1 MSALAPRLRS
11 PSSNAP
17 RHPAHVS
24 KINWHAIALL
34 IGLSVIWGASYP
46 LIKVA
51 VAEIPPLTLA
61 AFRITI
67 AAALLHGIVGLR
79 GVTGVAPRPIQW
91 RTIVGIAFWG
101 YALPYSLLAWS
112 EQHISSGEAAIL
124 LATIPLLTVFHR
136 GLAFDRSSYHWL
148 LALLPGFCGILVL
161 IGPGGLAGNG
171 SSIGGALVAFAA
183 SASFARALL
192 MTARLPPSS
201 PVALAASLLSC
212 AAVMLWPLSLV
223 VEQPWLL
230 APTAESIAAVLF
242 LGSVG
247 TALALTIYLKLIAVA
262 GAPFAALNNYLA
274 PVSALVIGAALLSE
288 PITRMQIASVSLI
301 FLSIFAM
308 ARVRIGGSL
317 SPGTQH
323 ETPNAR

>member
-1 MSALAPRLRS
+1 MNKPRDQSRLSA
-11 PSSNAP
+11 
-17 RHPAHVS
+17 
-24 KINWHAIALL
+24 INWYAIALL
-34 IGLSVIWGASYP
+34 IVLSTIWGASYP
-46 LIKVA
+46 LIKIA

-61 AFRITI
+61 ALRISI
-67 AAALLHGIVGLR
+67 AAAVLQSIVGLR
-79 GVTGVAPRPIQW
+79 GATSVAARRPQW

-136 GLAFDRSSYHWL
+136 GLALDRSSYSWL
-148 LALLPGFCGILVL
+148 LALLPGFCGILALV
-161 IGPGGLAGNG
+161 GPGVLAGNG
-171 SSIGGALVAFAA
+171 STIGGALVAFAA

-201 PVALAASLLSC
+201 PTALAASLLSY
-212 AAVMLWPLSLV
+212 AAVMLWPLSLC

-230 APTAESIAAVLF
+230 APTAESVAAALF
-242 LGSVG
+242 LGSIG
-247 TALALTIYLKLIAVA
+247 TALALTIYLKLISLA

-274 PVSALVIGAALLSE
+274 PVSALVIGAVILSE
-288 PITRMQIASVSLI
+288 TITRMQIASVSLI

-308 ARVRIGGSL
+308 ARAKGTASIGRSI
-317 SPGTQH
+317 SPA
-323 ETPNAR
+323 E

>member
-1 MSALAPRLRS
+1 MSLSGTPMDAPRD
-11 PSSNAP
+11 
-17 RHPAHVS
+17 PAHPS
-24 KINWHAIALL
+24 TINWYAVALL
-34 IGLSVIWGASYP
+34 IGLSAIWGASYP
-46 LIKVA
+46 LIKIA

-61 AFRITI
+61 ALRITI
-67 AAALLHGIVGLR
+67 AATLLNSIVSLR
-79 GVTGVAPRPIQW
+79 GVTCVALRRVRW

-124 LATIPLLTVFHR
+124 LATIPLLTVFRR
-136 GLAFDRSSYHWL
+136 GFAFDRSSYHWL

-161 IGPGGLAGNG
+161 VGPGALVGNG
-171 SSIGGALVAFAA
+171 STIGGTMVAFAA

-201 PVALAASLLSC
+201 PMALAASLLSC
-212 AAVMLWPLSLV
+212 AAVLLWPLSLV
-223 VEQPWLL
+223 IERPWLL
-230 APTAESIAAVLF
+230 APTVESVAAALF

-274 PVSALVIGAALLSE
+274 PVSALAIGSMMLSE
-288 PITRMQIASVSLI
+288 TITRMQIVSVLLI

-308 ARVRIGGSL
+308 ARTRVEGSL
-317 SPGTQH
+317 SPGSRH
-323 ETPNAR
+323 EVPNPR

>member
-1 MSALAPRLRS
+1 MNEPRD
-11 PSSNAP
+11 
-17 RHPAHVS
+17 PAHLS
-24 KINWHAIALL
+24 RIGWHAIALL
-34 IGLSVIWGASYP
+34 LALSTIWGASYP

-51 VAEIPPLTLA
+51 IAGIPPLTLA
-61 AFRITI
+61 ALRITI
-67 AAALLHGIVGLR
+67 AAALLHTIVSIR
-79 GVTGVAPRPIQW
+79 GATCVALPRIQW

-124 LATIPLLTVFHR
+124 LATIPLLTIFHR

-148 LALLPGFCGILVL
+148 LALLPGFCGILALV
-161 IGPGGLAGNG
+161 GPGVLAGNG
-171 SSIGGALVAFAA
+171 STIRGTLVAFAA

-201 PVALAASLLSC
+201 PMTLAARLLSC
-212 AAVMLWPLSLV
+212 AAVMVWPLSLV
-223 VEQPWLL
+223 IEQPWLL
-230 APTAESIAAVLF
+230 APTVKSVAAVLF
-242 LGSVG
+242 LGFIG

-274 PVSALVIGAALLSE
+274 PVSALVIGSLILSE
-288 PITRMQIASVSLI
+288 TITPLQIASVLLI

-308 ARVRIGGSL
+308 ARARAEGSL
-317 SPGTQH
+317 SPGNQH
-323 ETPNAR
+323 EVSNAR

>member
-1 MSALAPRLRS
+1 MSALAPRD
-11 PSSNAP
+11 
-17 RHPAHVS
+17 PARLS
-24 KINWHAIALL
+24 KIDWHAIALL
-34 IGLSVIWGASYP
+34 IGLSAIWGASYP

-67 AAALLHGIVGLR
+67 AAALLHSIVSLR
-79 GVTGVAPRPIQW
+79 GASCVALRRIQW

-124 LATIPLLTVFHR
+124 LATIPLLTIFHR

-148 LALLPGFCGILVL
+148 LALLPGFCGILALV
-161 IGPGGLAGNG
+161 GPGVLAGNG
-171 SSIGGALVAFAA
+171 STIGGALVAFAA

-201 PVALAASLLSC
+201 PMALAASLLSC
-212 AAVMLWPLSLV
+212 AAVMVWPLSLV
-223 VEQPWLL
+223 IEQPWLL
-230 APTAESIAAVLF
+230 APTVESVAAALF

-274 PVSALVIGAALLSE
+274 PVSALVIGAGILSE
-288 PITRMQIASVSLI
+288 TITRMQIASVSLI

-308 ARVRIGGSL
+308 ARARVEGSL
-317 SPGTQH
+317 SPASQH
-323 ETPNAR
+323 EAPNAR

>member
-1 MSALAPRLRS
+1 MPALAPRLRA
-11 PSSNAP
+11 PSNAP
-17 RHPAHVS
+17 RDPAQVS
-24 KINWHAIALL
+24 KVNWHAIALL
-34 IGLSVIWGASYP
+34 VCLSAIWGASYP

-67 AAALLHGIVGLR
+67 AATLLHGVVGLR
-79 GVTGVAPRPIQW
+79 GDSCVALRQIRW
-91 RTIVGIAFWG
+91 RTIIGIAFWG

-148 LALLPGFCGILVL
+148 LALLPGFCGILALV
-161 IGPGGLAGNG
+161 GPGALAGNG
-171 SSIGGALVAFAA
+171 SIGGALVAFAA

-201 PVALAASLLSC
+201 PMALAASLLSC
-212 AAVMLWPLSLV
+212 AAAMLWPLSLA
-223 VEQPWLL
+223 VEQPWSL
-230 APTAESIAAVLF
+230 APTVESVAAVLF
-242 LGSVG
+242 LGSIG
-247 TALALTIYLKLIAVA
+247 TALALTMYLKLITVA

-274 PVSALVIGAALLSE
+274 PVSALLIGSAILSE
-288 PITRMQIASVSLI
+288 AITRTQIASVSLI

-308 ARVRIGGSL
+308 ARARAERSL
-317 SPGTQH
+317 SPRDPHQAG
-323 ETPNAR
+323 NAR